1 MTFTNRLLPRLFLL
15 LTSLMIVSALSW
27 ASLFVFSEQTP
38 RARNFARLLTSIV
51 NLTRSAVVA
60 ADIQRRGDLL
70 LEMTQQEGVLIF
82 PAEKNEAPPPLDDP
96 FLSEVQDQLRQTLG
110 QRTVLT
116 TDRYGNHG
124 AFVRIDIEGDD
135 YWIGLP
141 RERLEHSRSLQWIW
155 WGSLA
160 AAVALLAAIAFV
172 SRLTRPLK
180 RLVLAA
186 RAVGEGRQPPPL
198 PTEGPE
204 ELAAVAAAFN
214 QMTADLQQLDQDRTL
229 ILAGISHD
237 LRTPLTRLRMGIE
250 MTAADDF
257 TRDGMVADVEE
268 MDKTIGQFLDFART
282 DVAVTTTEENPQ
294 LMLEDLAEQYRRRGC
309 MLTLDIVD
317 AGHIQMNLPG
327 LRRAVSNLV
336 DNAMRYASAS
346 EDIALRL
353 FGDKSSISIE
363 VGDRGPGIPIEEIDR
378 LLRPFTRLE
387 SARSN
392 PAGAGLG
399 LAIVDRI
406 VRQHA
411 GKFEL
416 SPRGGGGLLAR
427 IVLPRR

>member
-1 MTFTNRLLPRLFLL
+1 MKFTNRLLPRLFLL

-38 RARNFARLLTSIV
+38 RSRNFARLLTSIV

-82 PAEKNEAPPPLDDP
+82 PAEKNESLPILVDP
-96 FLSEVQDQLRQTLG
+96 FFTEVQEQLRQTLG

-124 AFVRIDIEGDD
+124 AFVRVDIEGDD

-141 RERLEHSRSLQWIW
+141 RERLEHSRSLQWLW

-160 AAVALLAAIAFV
+160 AVVALMAATAFV

-180 RLVLAA
+180 RLGIAA
-186 RAVGEGRQPPPL
+186 KTVGEGRHPPPL
-198 PTEGPE
+198 PEDGPE
-204 ELAAVAAAFN
+204 EMVAVATAFN
-214 QMTADLQQLDQDRTL
+214 QMTADLQRLDQDRAL

-250 MTAADDF
+250 MTASDDV

-282 DVAVTTTEENPQ
+282 DLATTTTKENPQ

-309 MLTLDIVD
+309 ALTLDLADVGSMSLNWP
-317 AGHIQMNLPG
+317 A
-327 LRRAVSNLV
+327 LRRAVSNLI
-336 DNAMRYASAS
+336 DNAMCYATGSDAIS
-346 EDIALRL
+346 LRL
-353 FGDKSSISIE
+353 FGDKSAIVVE
-363 VGDRGPGIPIEEIDR
+363 VGDRGPGIPSGEIDR

-392 PAGAGLG
+392 PSGAGLG

-406 VRQHA
+406 ARQHS
-411 GKFEL
+411 GKLEL
-416 SPRGGGGLLAR
+416 LPRDGGGLLAR